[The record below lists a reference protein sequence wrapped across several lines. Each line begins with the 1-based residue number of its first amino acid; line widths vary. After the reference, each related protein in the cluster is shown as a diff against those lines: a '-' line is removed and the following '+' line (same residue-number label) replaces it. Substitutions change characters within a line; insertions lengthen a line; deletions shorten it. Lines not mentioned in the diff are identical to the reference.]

1 MKNLTA
7 RPKGSEAAE
16 KVYALFCSLADKVYM
31 VFPGKQ
37 VIQPYSQILVG
48 GNLLDCFIVD

>member
-7 RPKGSEAAE
+7 RPKGSEAVE
-16 KVYALFCSLADKVYM
+16 KVYPWFCSLADKVYM

-37 VIQPYSQILVG
+37 VIYPYSQIFVG
-48 GNLLDCFIVD
+48 RNLLDCFIVD